1 MKNYLMSLALLCA
14 LGNVG
19 CVKRISSQLPNRVT
33 RQANSIPNIYY
44 QEVSNN
50 VAMIQAAPT
59 RMPYFSDPQTS
70 RVSVQQEA
78 TGSYSLFWDLIS
90 TAPTGVLTLFN
101 HYLLDRQS
109 GTVSAYQRNSGEW
122 ASLTANDPDKLF
134 TMRAAYRRVTGVA
147 SDEDQEILAE
157 FYYRHFEI
165 TDQTLDTLR
174 QVLPDVYQQMG
185 VKLEKLKNIEYLSA
199 ESFEKRLKEND
210 VIGQDDFD
218 RYRRVLLKYSRMGHE
233 PTEFVSDA
241 DTHHLLYAMALR
253 PGWIGVG
260 RKRDIPKTAVYVGQ
274 FATTFVWVAPE
285 NMEDLTRL
293 TLAILDIHT
302 FKSERIGGSRV
313 QPGIL
318 PR

>member
-1 MKNYLMSLALLCA
+1 MTNYLMSLALLCA

-44 QEVSNN
+44 QEVLNN
-50 VAMIQAAPT
+50 VAMIQAAPS

-109 GTVSAYQRNSGEW
+109 GAGSAYQRNSGEW

-134 TMRAAYRRVTGVA
+134 TMRAAYRRVTGAA

-174 QVLPDVYQQMG
+174 QGLPDVYQ
-185 VKLEKLKNIEYLSA
+185 
-199 ESFEKRLKEND
+199 
-210 VIGQDDFD
+210 
-218 RYRRVLLKYSRMGHE
+218 
-233 PTEFVSDA
+233 
-241 DTHHLLYAMALR
+241 
-253 PGWIGVG
+253 
-260 RKRDIPKTAVYVGQ
+260 
-274 FATTFVWVAPE
+274 
-285 NMEDLTRL
+285 
-293 TLAILDIHT
+293 
-302 FKSERIGGSRV
+302 
-313 QPGIL
+313 
-318 PR
+318 